1 MEHDHHKLFNLC
13 LIICLIFTQVSHVP
27 SLMNYVLSLGH
38 TRSRDHQIARLVT
51 NLGDVRLVATTTDQS
66 LGFIYSLPLTLIRKM
81 YFMIGCNKPERS
93 CDPAHEFIIFI
104 AKASRE
110 GLNLRIC
117 ETSLLSYTH
126 YENRYKDRFGGITV

>member
-1 MEHDHHKLFNLC
+1 MHSATKHKLR
-13 LIICLIFTQVSHVP
+13 IIKMLNAILKPRSHEIA
-27 SLMNYVLSLGH
+27 
-38 TRSRDHQIARLVT
+38 RSPNRRLVT
-51 NLGDVRLVATTTDQS
+51 NLRDVRLVATTKDKS
-66 LGFIYSLPLTLIRKM
+66 LGFIYGLPLMLIRKM
-81 YFMIGCNKPERS
+81 HFMIVVIKSERS

-126 YENRYKDRFGGITV
+126 YEKR